1 MFVYECAI
9 FSWFNFSEIFQVPQ
23 ITKVKKSQ
31 ATEIGYTSTFHGWHS
46 LLHFL
51 SYGIPYVA
59 KNCAQGNSYKFR
71 VVGFIVL
78 TFYYLH
84 LHLNCM
90 FYYLSMHMCYVS
102 TYLLCYQ
109 VSTVD
114 KSHVMFY
121 CCLNCLSNS
130 FCHLLVQPLPCHF
143 YYVCFCCL

>member
-78 TFYYLH
+78 AFYYLH

-109 VSTVD
+109 VSIVD

-130 FCHLLVQPLPCHF
+130 FCHFFVQPLPCHF